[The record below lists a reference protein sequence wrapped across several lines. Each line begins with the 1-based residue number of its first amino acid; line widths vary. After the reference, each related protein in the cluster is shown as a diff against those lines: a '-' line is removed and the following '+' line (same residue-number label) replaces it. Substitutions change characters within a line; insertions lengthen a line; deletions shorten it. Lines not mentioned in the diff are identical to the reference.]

1 MIHRD
6 DEMALLNAV
15 LRGHVGRRN
24 LLRRAAVLG
33 LSAPAVSGLL
43 GVPLP
48 SALAHQE
55 GGTSA
60 AGATCSGS
68 ITWAL
73 ESDPANLIP
82 FGGVSTSN
90 MWGKEFMYDSLLEW
104 DRDLAIQPA
113 LAESYEVNEDA
124 TSYTFKLRQGV
135 LFHNGQEMTAND
147 VKYSFETALN
157 PAAPGIQVAFLA
169 NIASVDAVDDYTVTI
184 AMSKPDPTIP
194 GVLAWARYTPI
205 VPAGIADEINLL
217 SEGIGTGP
225 YRLVEFVP
233 NDRVVYT
240 CNEDYWKP
248 GVPCIRDVT
257 LKVLPDEQSRVAALR
272 SGEIDGGTL
281 TADVVST
288 LEGEESLQ
296 ILQGL
301 VAAPRVIQFNTVEDV
316 PWRDTRVRQAINLA
330 VDRQEIIDNVY
341 SGDAQL
347 TGAISPGY
355 GEWPLSED
363 ELRELYTPN
372 IEQAMALMQEAG
384 FEGGFDVTLQAI
396 AAPRDYTQIAEIVRE
411 RLRPLNINVSVEP
424 LEIGTFA
431 ENIGNGTFQ
440 WASTGRGMRGDPSGF
455 VVDFRSGTA
464 NNVKWFGDGWAN
476 EEIDSLYDEALATA
490 DQAARLEA
498 YKRIQQIIAEDVPN
512 LYTVQPLKFQVANQ
526 RVEGMYVSYTDF
538 NTGLRTACVTEGE

>member
-15 LRGHVGRRN
+15 LRGRVDRRD
-24 LLRRAAVLG
+24 LLRRAAALG
-33 LSAPAVSGLL
+33 FSAPAVSALL
-43 GVPLP
+43 GATAAP
-48 SALAHQE
+48 AGAHQE
-55 GGTSA
+55 STP
-60 AGATCSGS
+60 ATTMCSGA

-73 ESDPANLIP
+73 DSDPANLIP
-82 FGGVSTSN
+82 YGGVSTSN
-90 MWGKEFMYDSLLEW
+90 MWGKELMYDSLLGW
-104 DRDLAIQPA
+104 DQDLQIQPA
-113 LAESYEVNEDA
+113 LAESYEVNDDA
-124 TSYTFKLRQGV
+124 TSYTFRLRQGV

-147 VKYSFETALN
+147 VKYSFETALS
-157 PAAPGIQVAFLA
+157 PPAPGIEVAFLA
-169 NIASVDAVDDYTVTI
+169 NIASVEAVDDYTVTI
-184 AMSKPDPTIP
+184 TMSIPDPTIP
-194 GVLAWARYTPI
+194 GVVAWTRYTPI
-205 VPAGIADEINLL
+205 VPAGIGEEINWL

-225 YRLVEFVP
+225 YRLVEYVP

-240 CNEDYWKP
+240 CNEDYWNP

-281 TADVVST
+281 TADVAQT
-288 LEGEESLQ
+288 LESDESLQ
-296 ILQGL
+296 ILTGL
-301 VAAPRVIQFNTVEDV
+301 FAAPRVIQFNTVEDV
-316 PWRDTRVRQAINLA
+316 PWRDARVRQAINLA

-341 SGDAQL
+341 GGAAQL

-355 GEWPLSED
+355 GDWPLSED

-372 IEQAMALMQEAG
+372 LDQAMALMQEAG
-384 FEGGFDVTLQAI
+384 LADGFDVTLQAI

-411 RLRPLNINVSVEP
+411 RLRPLNINVAVEP

-431 ENIGNGTFQ
+431 ENIGAGTYQ

-464 NNVKWFGDGWAN
+464 NNVKWFGDGWVN

-490 DQAARLEA
+490 DEAARMEA
-498 YKRIQQIIAEDVPN
+498 YTRIQQIIAEEVPH
-512 LYTVQPLKFQVANQ
+512 LYTVQPMKFQVANQ
-526 RVEGMYVSYTDF
+526 RVSGMYVSYTDF
-538 NTGLRTACVTEGE
+538 NPGLRTACVTG